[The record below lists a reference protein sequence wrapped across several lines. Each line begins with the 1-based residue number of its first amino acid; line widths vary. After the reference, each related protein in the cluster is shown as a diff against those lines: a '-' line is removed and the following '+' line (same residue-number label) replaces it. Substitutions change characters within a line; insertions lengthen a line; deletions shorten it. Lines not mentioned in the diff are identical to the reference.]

1 MSINARLLG
10 FGITLYCVLQ
20 SAPFAQSAT
29 SVQTMP
35 PAQSKPQAQSKPP
48 AHAKPSAQANSQAEA
63 KPSTQTESSAQRE
76 KLAAGPMLDEGHSL
90 FDAIRRDEVFRVMR
104 MLDTDFR
111 NKQAPLHPVW
121 GSLLHTAAAERAPQ
135 CLRYLLTRADQ
146 LVEAQNERGETALM
160 LVAKHGDLSM
170 AEQLLKRGGQI
181 NRQGW
186 TPLHY
191 AAAFDQRLMVD
202 WLLDR
207 DAYIDAESP
216 ANITPLMMAV
226 RQGHEALAMHL
237 VRQGADVSYRSHAG
251 LTAMDYAQQM
261 GRDDFAAW
269 LLDRIR

>member
-1 MSINARLLG
+1 MNINARFFG

-20 SAPFAQSAT
+20 SPLFAQSAT
-29 SVQTMP
+29 SIQAMQ
-35 PAQSKPQAQSKPP
+35 PAQSKPQAQAILP
-48 AHAKPSAQANSQAEA
+48 APAKQSAQASAPAEA
-63 KPSTQTESSAQRE
+63 KPRAQVESSAQRE

-111 NKQAPLHPVW
+111 NKPAPLHPVW

-135 CLRYLLTRADQ
+135 CLRYLLTRAEQ

-191 AAAFDQRLMVD
+191 AAAFDQRRMVD

-261 GRDDFAAW
+261 GREDFAAW

>member
-63 KPSTQTESSAQRE
+63 KPSTQT
-76 KLAAGPMLDEGHSL
+76 
-90 FDAIRRDEVFRVMR
+90 IRRDEVFRVMR

-111 NKQAPLHPVW
+111 TKPAPLHPVW

-207 DAYIDAESP
+207 DAYIDADSP
-216 ANITPLMMAV
+216 ANITPLMLAV

>member
-63 KPSTQTESSAQRE
+63 KPSTQTESSAQGER
-76 KLAAGPMLDEGHSL
+76 LAAGPMLDEGHSL

-111 NKQAPLHPVW
+111 NMPAPLHPVW

>member
-1 MSINARLLG
+1 MSINARFFG
-10 FGITLYCVLQ
+10 FGLALYCVLH
-20 SAPFAQSAT
+20 SVPFAQSAT
-29 SVQTMP
+29 SLPTRP
-35 PAQSKPQAQSKPP
+35 AAQSVPP
-48 AHAKPSAQANSQAEA
+48 AHLKPAAQAIAPAEA
-63 KPSTQTESSAQRE
+63 KPSTQVESSAQRA
-76 KLAAGPMLDEGHSL
+76 KPAAGQWLDEGHSL

-111 NKQAPLHPVW
+111 NKPAPLHPVW

-160 LVAKHGDLSM
+160 LVARHGDVSM

-191 AAAFDQRLMVD
+191 AAAFDQRVMVD

-261 GRDDFAAW
+261 GREDFAAW

>member
-1 MSINARLLG
+1 
-10 FGITLYCVLQ
+10 
-20 SAPFAQSAT
+20 
-29 SVQTMP
+29 
-35 PAQSKPQAQSKPP
+35 
-48 AHAKPSAQANSQAEA
+48 
-63 KPSTQTESSAQRE
+63 
-76 KLAAGPMLDEGHSL
+76 
-90 FDAIRRDEVFRVMR
+90 

-216 ANITPLMMAV
+216 A
-226 RQGHEALAMHL
+226 LAMHL